1 MATTRI
7 AQTVCIALLLS
18 LGACRD
24 KASVADGQ
32 TTEPPAATQAGQPP
46 AAAVGA
52 APANTA
58 TPGDTT
64 KAPARPAPAPA
75 PAKPAE
81 RAATTSAAVPSQPM
95 PAPVCGDCGTVT
107 DVRSYEVKG
116 QASGVGAAV
125 GAVAG
130 GLLGHQ
136 IGGGTGKKIATV
148 AGVVGGGLAGHEI
161 EKRRNS
167 ETRWEV
173 TVRMDDGSTTT
184 LPYAQA
190 PAVSVGQKVR
200 VVNGTAVP
208 R

>member
-32 TTEPPAATQAGQPP
+32 TTEPPAATQAGQPA

-52 APANTA
+52 APVDPA
-58 TPGDTT
+58 TPGDAA
-64 KAPARPAPAPA
+64 KAPAHPA
-75 PAKPAE
+75 PAKAAEPAR
-81 RAATTSAAVPSQPM
+81 RAATTTAAAPSQPM
-95 PAPVCGDCGTVT
+95 PAPVCADCGTVT

-136 IGGGTGKKIATV
+136 IGGGTGKQIATV
-148 AGVVGGGLAGHEI
+148 AGAVGGGLAGHEI

>member
-1 MATTRI
+1 
-7 AQTVCIALLLS
+7 
-18 LGACRD
+18 
-24 KASVADGQ
+24 
-32 TTEPPAATQAGQPP
+32 
-46 AAAVGA
+46 
-52 APANTA
+52 
-58 TPGDTT
+58 
-64 KAPARPAPAPA
+64 
-75 PAKPAE
+75 
-81 RAATTSAAVPSQPM
+81 
-95 PAPVCGDCGTVT
+95 
-107 DVRSYEVKG
+107 VRSYEVKG

-136 IGGGTGKKIATV
+136 IGGGTGKQIATV
-148 AGVVGGGLAGHEI
+148 AGAVGGGLAGHEI

>member
-24 KASVADGQ
+24 KTNVADGQ
-32 TTEPPAATQAGQPP
+32 TTEPPAATQAQQAEKPP
-46 AAAVGA
+46 AEPTGGV
-52 APANTA
+52 PTS
-58 TPGDTT
+58 
-64 KAPARPAPAPA
+64 
-75 PAKPAE
+75 
-81 RAATTSAAVPSQPM
+81 RAAAPSQPL
-95 PAPVCGDCGTVT
+95 PAPVCADCGTVT
-107 DVRSYEVKG
+107 NVRSYQVKG

-148 AGVVGGGLAGHEI
+148 AGAVGGGLAGHEI
-161 EKRRNS
+161 EKRRRS
-167 ETRWEV
+167 ETQWEV
-173 TVRMDDGSTTT
+173 TVQMDDGRTIT

-200 VVNGTAVP
+200 VVGGAAVP